1 MSNSSLLSRTLAI
14 TGIATA
20 LSVAG
25 YAIYF
30 DYQRRN
36 NSDFRKSLKKKLRK
50 QAKEEAQNQE
60 RAKQGKLQDIRNF
73 LKEELLKNPIP
84 TDPTQIQNVFSNNVE
99 LGEHLSMTPGNEMEA
114 AAKFY
119 KALAV
124 YPKPTDLL
132 GIYQRTIPENI
143 YEIIVLMIAVM
154 PPTNI
159 TDFISGGAMES
170 GEALGI
176 DEDEEVPLIS
186 EIIEEEDEEEADLED
201 EGIINTEDN
210 EGATPD
216 VAEGNVDAEIEII
229 NDASDETSELA
240 EKIIE
245 EFAQEVAEQ
254 EQEEKEDELEA

>member
-36 NSDFRKSLKKKLRK
+36 NSTFRKALKKKLRK
-50 QAKEEAQNQE
+50 QAKEEAQEQE
-60 RAKQGKLQDIRNF
+60 KAKQGKLEDIRNF
-73 LKEELLKNPIP
+73 LKEELIKNPIP
-84 TDPTQIQNVFSNNVE
+84 TDPAQIQNVFSNNVE

-143 YEIIVLMIAVM
+143 YEMIVLMIAVM

-159 TDFISGGAMES
+159 TDFIAGGMEG
-170 GEALGI
+170 GESLGI

-210 EGATPD
+210 EDATPD

-229 NDASDETSELA
+229 DDASEETAELA

>member
-1 MSNSSLLSRTLAI
+1 MANSNVFSRALAI
-14 TGIATA
+14 TGIATVM
-20 LSVAG
+20 SVAG

-36 NSDFRKSLKKKLRK
+36 NTEFRKSLKKKLRK
-50 QAKEEAQNQE
+50 QKKEEQDKKEEA
-60 RAKQGKLQDIRNF
+60 KQTKLQDIREF
-73 LKEELLKNPIP
+73 LKDELTRNPIP

-114 AAKFY
+114 ATKFY

-159 TDFISGGAMES
+159 TDFISGGMDGAD
-170 GEALGI
+170 ALGI
-176 DEDEEVPLIS
+176 DEDEDEPLIS
-186 EIIEEEDEEEADLED
+186 EIIEEEEDEDEEEAEGEG

-210 EGATPD
+210 ADAP
-216 VAEGNVDAEIEII
+216 VAEETMDAEIEII
-229 NDASDETSELA
+229 NDASQDTAELA
-240 EKIIE
+240 DRIIE
-245 EFAQEVAEQ
+245 EFAQEVAAD
-254 EQEEKEDELEA
+254 EEKEEEADN

>member
-1 MSNSSLLSRTLAI
+1 MANSNVFSSALAI
-14 TGIATA
+14 TGIATVV
-20 LSVAG
+20 SVAG
-25 YAIYF
+25 YAFYF

-36 NSDFRKSLKKKLRK
+36 NTDFRKSLKKKLRK
-50 QAKEEAQNQE
+50 QKKEEENQKEEA
-60 RAKQGKLQDIRNF
+60 KQTKLQDIREF
-73 LKEELLKNPIP
+73 LKSELAKNPIP

-99 LGEHLSMTPGNEMEA
+99 LGEHLSMTPGNELEA

-159 TDFISGGAMES
+159 TDFISGGLDGAD
-170 GEALGI
+170 ALGI
-176 DEDEEVPLIS
+176 DEDEEEPLIS
-186 EIIEEEDEEEADLED
+186 EIIEEEEEDED

-210 EGATPD
+210 ANAP
-216 VAEGNVDAEIEII
+216 VAEENMDAEIEII
-229 NDASDETSELA
+229 NDATEETAELA
-240 EKIIE
+240 DRIIE
-245 EFAQEVAEQ
+245 EFAQEIAADAE
-254 EQEEKEDELEA
+254 EEEGEEGATN